1 MLFLSMREYFTL
13 IAAVVISLYFLF
25 NNDKPQVDAI
35 RAFLLERY
43 AGMQEQFSGVR
54 KLTTLQKENMALRQ
68 RATQMMLENSAL
80 REALLENHRLRQMLD
95 YRERMPW
102 HFRAGHVIT
111 KERDITPIA
120 VTIDIGS
127 EDGLRTN
134 MPVVTPEGL
143 VGKLYK
149 VFPRMSIVQ
158 LMLDRNFSVSGRVQR
173 SRVLGIVT
181 WSELRGLEL
190 TAVPLNSEVQTG
202 DVVVTSDSS
211 ALYPPGIRIGLVSH
225 TSQDKASLFKTI
237 HLQPGVD
244 FSRLEEVF
252 VIIAPKA
259 NTGEQPMT
267 SNERSATINRQKA
280 TSN

>member
-1 MLFLSMREYFTL
+1 MKELLERPNLLFLSMREYFTL
-13 IAAVVISLYFLF
+13 IAAVVVSLYFLF

-43 AGMQEQFSGVR
+43 AGLQEQFSGVR
-54 KLTTLQKENMALRQ
+54 KLRTLQKENGAFRQ
-68 RATQMMLENSAL
+68 RATQMMLENSEL
-80 REALLENHRLRQMLD
+80 REALLENHRLRRMLD
-95 YRERMPW
+95 YQQRMPW
-102 HFRAGHVIT
+102 HFRAGHVVT
-111 KERDITPIA
+111 KERDMTPIS
-120 VTIDIGS
+120 VTIDLGS
-127 EDGLRTN
+127 DDGLRPN

-181 WSELRGLEL
+181 WTELHGLEL
-190 TAVPLNSEVQTG
+190 TAAPRNSDVQRG

-225 TSQDKASLFKTI
+225 TTEEKASLFKSI
-237 HLQPGVD
+237 HLQPDVD
-244 FSRLEEVF
+244 FSQLEEVF
-252 VIIAPKA
+252 VILSAKA
-259 NTGEQPMT
+259 FQ
-267 SNERSATINRQKA
+267 
-280 TSN
+280 